1 MRGPIREPAGRR
13 SSGNGRHVRFLI
25 DECLSP
31 KLALA
36 LSQEGHYAEHPRD
49 RGNLGVSDHVVLERC
64 LDLNLVVVTHN
75 AGDFRKLA
83 GTTDIH
89 PGNIIMEEVP
99 YEESL
104 VLMRSVIKHVI
115 AASKA
120 PDDYMVNRV
129 IEISASSRIK
139 DYQLPAA

>member
-1 MRGPIREPAGRR
+1 M
-13 SSGNGRHVRFLI
+13 RFLI

-36 LSQEGHYAEHPRD
+36 LAHEGHYAEHPRD
-49 RGNLGVSDHVVLERC
+49 RGNLGSSDHDVLERC
-64 LDLNLVVVTHN
+64 LELNLVVVTHN

-89 PGNIIMEEVP
+89 PGIIIMEEVP

-104 VLMRSVIKHVI
+104 ILMRAIVEHVD
-115 AASKA
+115 AASKLQT

-129 IEISASSRIK
+129 IEIDASSRIK
-139 DYQLPAA
+139 DYPLPNS

>member
-1 MRGPIREPAGRR
+1 
-13 SSGNGRHVRFLI
+13 VRFLI

-31 KLALA
+31 NLTLALLRA
-36 LSQEGHYAEHPRD
+36 GHYAEHPRD
-49 RGNLGVSDHVVLERC
+49 RGNLGASDRAVLERC

-89 PGNIIMEEVP
+89 PGIIIMDEVP

-104 VLMRSVIKHVI
+104 ALMKTVIKHV
-115 AASKA
+115 AVASKA
-120 PDDYMVNRV
+120 QTPDDYMVNRV
-129 IEISASSRIK
+129 IEIDVSSRIK
-139 DYQLPAA
+139 DYPLPKF